1 MIYKCNS
8 YMNIVIK
15 KKKRNSKIFKNKE
28 DEEEEIDT
36 ETSIEPKIKSIGNKI
51 YFYDDVESDN
61 ILELKNCI
69 CELNSTLIME
79 SMKYDFEPVINLHI
93 YSSGGDVFMG
103 LSMYDFIKANKIPI
117 YTHIDGMIASSATFI
132 FLAGKRRFMSEN
144 AMVLI
149 HQISTSFWGKFEDLK
164 DEYSNSQKIM
174 DIVKRIYKE
183 NTTMSKNQM
192 KNILQRELYLNYQ
205 ACKEIQFVTN

>member
-1 MIYKCNS
+1 
-8 YMNIVIK
+8 
-15 KKKRNSKIFKNKE
+15 
-28 DEEEEIDT
+28 
-36 ETSIEPKIKSIGNKI
+36 
-51 YFYDDVESDN
+51 
-61 ILELKNCI
+61 
-69 CELNSTLIME
+69 
-79 SMKYDFEPVINLHI
+79 
-93 YSSGGDVFMG
+93 
-103 LSMYDFIKANKIPI
+103 MYDFIRANKIPI

>member
-1 MIYKCNS
+1 
-8 YMNIVIK
+8 MNIVAK
-15 KKKRNSKIFKNKE
+15 KKKKKYNKLFKNKE
-28 DEEEEIDT
+28 EDEEEVDEI
-36 ETSIEPKIKSIGNKI
+36 SSEPKIKSVGNKI

-61 ILELKNCI
+61 VLELKNCI
-69 CELNSTLIME
+69 CELNNTLITE
-79 SMKYDFEPVINLHI
+79 SMKYDFDPVIHLHI
-93 YSSGGDVFMG
+93 YSYGGDVFMG
-103 LSMYDFIKANKIPI
+103 LSMYDFIKENKIPI
-117 YTHIDGMIASSATFI
+117 YTYIDGMIASSATFI

-174 DIVKRIYKE
+174 DIVKRIYKK

-192 KNILQRELYLNYQ
+192 KNILQRELYLNYE
-205 ACKEIQFVTN
+205 ACKEIQFITD